1 MSETIDSRVV
11 EMRFDNKQFE
21 SNVQTSMSTL
31 EKLKQSL
38 NLTGASKGLENV
50 NAAASK
56 FNLNGMGSAIE
67 TVHAK
72 FSALEVMGVTALA
85 NITNSAVNAGK
96 RIVSALTIDP
106 VKSGFQEY
114 ELKMDSI
121 KTIMASTGESVSTV
135 NKYLEELNEYSD
147 KTIYSFSDMTQNI
160 GKFTN
165 AGVKLED
172 AVMAIKGISNEA
184 AVSGANAN
192 EASRAMYNFAQ
203 ALSAGY
209 VKLIDWKSIENANM
223 ATVEFKQQLIDSA
236 VAVGTLT
243 KTSDGLYQTLE
254 GHTLTATKDFN
265 ETLTDQWMTTEV
277 LVNTLKDY
285 ADETTDIGKKAFA
298 AAQDVVKLSQM
309 WDVLKETAQSG
320 WAKTWELLFGD
331 IEQAKAIFTP
341 LTQTLSGFI
350 DSMSNARN
358 KLLEGALSSPFAKL
372 AEKIAN
378 VTGAT
383 EKMAEA
389 TKDYGEIVDRVIGGE
404 FGNGQSRWDKLT
416 EAGYDW
422 AKVQNM
428 VNEKLGDSTRY
439 TEQLTEAQNEANKTQ
454 ALTIEQLIKKSDAQ
468 LKSLGFTE
476 DEIDAFRD
484 LEKQSEKTGIPINK
498 LIEDLDQLSGRT
510 LLINSL
516 KNAGSGLVGVFTAMK
531 NAWVEIFPPMTSEQL
546 YNIIAGLHKLS
557 THLRLTDAET
567 GELTDTAKK
576 LQRTFKGIFAVL
588 GMITDITGGGFKLAF
603 KAVSSILGYFN
614 MDILDVTA
622 SIGDALVAFRE
633 ATNVSKLFDK
643 AIEKVAPMVT
653 KLASGIQRLS
663 KSFMELPIV
672 KQIIQDIQKHL
683 SNLKNM
689 DFKEIGNN
697 IIEGLVN
704 GLDGGAKKV
713 IDAVI
718 ELGKNILTSICEV
731 LGIHSPS
738 KEFFDIAVNC
748 VQGFVNGIDYGIR
761 TVVRSI
767 KKLGETIVKI
777 FKSVDWSGVSDGLQ
791 GSLTKFKEI
800 VSKIDFKK
808 LLAIIPIGVV
818 LVFCK
823 KLYDVA
829 NVLSDGISSINSVI
843 SGIAKIES
851 QFANVL
857 KSWSLNI
864 KADALKKI
872 AVAISILVGSVIA
885 LTFVD
890 TDKLYSAVVVVF
902 ILSGV
907 LAALAF
913 AVSKMSEASVNL
925 SKKQGLKINGL
936 ALNIVSI
943 GAALLLLSKAMANF
957 ASIDSNGIVK
967 SIAAIITFVVAVSAM
982 VAAFAWCEKNL
993 SIKSISSLNGL
1004 LLSISVSLML
1014 MVGVCKL
1021 AGKLTPDEMKKGAG
1035 FVSAFVIFVG
1045 LLVKVTSIGRDK
1057 KIAKLSGLLL
1067 SISVSLM
1074 LMVGV
1079 CKLAG
1084 TLTPDEMKKGA
1095 VFATAFIIFVG
1106 ILTKIATIGGD
1117 KKIAKLG
1124 GLLLSISVS
1133 LILMV
1138 GVCKLVNKL
1147 QPEEMVKGAI
1157 FVTAFLG
1164 LVWAIKK
1171 ITTIGKD
1178 QEMAKVAATILAM
1191 SIALGVMAGVA
1202 ILLSMMPLDGL
1213 AKGVGA
1219 VSILG
1224 LIMAAMIKATQGA
1237 NNVKGNLIVM
1247 TVAIAVMAGAVAALS
1262 MIDGVKIASATL
1274 ALSMLMSMFALMET
1288 CAKSATGSIGSLIV
1302 MTLAIGALGGIL
1314 YLLSGLPVESVLGAS
1329 AGLSILMLSLS
1340 TSFAIIGSTSAMAA
1354 SAMPALVI
1362 MVGAVA
1368 FLAVILGIL
1377 SALDAQPSI
1386 GTALALSVLL
1396 LAMSG
1401 VCIIL
1406 GALGP
1411 LSASAIAGAAAFDA
1425 VVLVI
1430 GGLMVGIGALM
1441 TYVPSLEEFLN
1452 KGIPV
1457 LEKIG
1462 YGIGSFVGNVIG
1474 GLAAG
1479 VTAGLPEI
1487 GSNLAAFMESFR
1499 GIDPS
1504 MLDGVKSLAEAIL
1517 ILTAADILKGIASWL
1532 TGGSSLTDFAEQLE
1546 PFGEGIKKYANAVS
1560 GIGDE
1565 SVTAIINSAKAAEAL
1580 VKLADSIPNSGG
1592 LLGLLAGNN
1601 DIDDFGTKLAPFGE
1615 GLVAY
1620 AVSVRGLDDT
1630 AIQAIQNSAQAAR
1643 YIVDLADTIPNS
1655 GGLLGLLAGNND
1667 IDDFV
1672 SQLNRFGEGLVKYA
1686 QTVADINL
1694 DAITKSTK
1702 AVKDIAN
1709 IDTSAIKN
1717 SGSNMIGAL
1726 EQGIQSKQSSL
1737 TSTISNI
1744 IDSILKTIASKI
1756 PLFTSEGSK
1765 AITGFAS
1772 GVTAKRKDATNSIV
1786 VLLDSAVTTIR
1797 NYYTSFS
1804 NAGGYLGD
1812 GLVVGI
1818 NSRQTAVYNA
1828 AYKLG
1833 QKAVQGEKDG
1843 QKSNSPSK
1851 LTIQSGKWFGE
1862 GLVIGIKAMGNKV
1875 YNAGYNLG
1883 DTAVSSVSSSISKV
1897 ADLINTGIDV
1907 EPTIRPVLDLSDVQS
1922 GARTIS
1928 GLFANGASVGV
1939 SANLNAISSMMNE
1952 RNQNG
1957 GSDDIVSAIN
1967 KLRKD
1972 IGNIGGTSYT
1982 INGITYDDGSGI
1994 SNAVETLVRAARME
2008 RRV

>member
-1 MSETIDSRVV
+1 M
-11 EMRFDNKQFE
+11 
-21 SNVQTSMSTL
+21 
-31 EKLKQSL
+31 
-38 NLTGASKGLENV
+38 
-50 NAAASK
+50 
-56 FNLNGMGSAIE
+56 
-67 TVHAK
+67 
-72 FSALEVMGVTALA
+72 
-85 NITNSAVNAGK
+85 
-96 RIVSALTIDP
+96 
-106 VKSGFQEY
+106 
-114 ELKMDSI
+114 
-121 KTIMASTGESVSTV
+121 
-135 NKYLEELNEYSD
+135 
-147 KTIYSFSDMTQNI
+147 
-160 GKFTN
+160 
-165 AGVKLED
+165 
-172 AVMAIKGISNEA
+172 
-184 AVSGANAN
+184 
-192 EASRAMYNFAQ
+192 
-203 ALSAGY
+203 
-209 VKLIDWKSIENANM
+209 
-223 ATVEFKQQLIDSA
+223 
-236 VAVGTLT
+236 
-243 KTSDGLYQTLE
+243 
-254 GHTLTATKDFN
+254 
-265 ETLTDQWMTTEV
+265 
-277 LVNTLKDY
+277 
-285 ADETTDIGKKAFA
+285 
-298 AAQDVVKLSQM
+298 
-309 WDVLKETAQSG
+309 
-320 WAKTWELLFGD
+320 
-331 IEQAKAIFTP
+331 
-341 LTQTLSGFI
+341 
-350 DSMSNARN
+350 
-358 KLLEGALSSPFAKL
+358 
-372 AEKIAN
+372 
-378 VTGAT
+378 
-383 EKMAEA
+383 
-389 TKDYGEIVDRVIGGE
+389 
-404 FGNGQSRWDKLT
+404 
-416 EAGYDW
+416 
-422 AKVQNM
+422 
-428 VNEKLGDSTRY
+428 
-439 TEQLTEAQNEANKTQ
+439 
-454 ALTIEQLIKKSDAQ
+454 
-468 LKSLGFTE
+468 
-476 DEIDAFRD
+476 
-484 LEKQSEKTGIPINK
+484 
-498 LIEDLDQLSGRT
+498 
-510 LLINSL
+510 
-516 KNAGSGLVGVFTAMK
+516 
-531 NAWVEIFPPMTSEQL
+531 
-546 YNIIAGLHKLS
+546 
-557 THLRLTDAET
+557 
-567 GELTDTAKK
+567 
-576 LQRTFKGIFAVL
+576 
-588 GMITDITGGGFKLAF
+588 
-603 KAVSSILGYFN
+603 
-614 MDILDVTA
+614 
-622 SIGDALVAFRE
+622 
-633 ATNVSKLFDK
+633 
-643 AIEKVAPMVT
+643 
-653 KLASGIQRLS
+653 
-663 KSFMELPIV
+663 
-672 KQIIQDIQKHL
+672 
-683 SNLKNM
+683 
-689 DFKEIGNN
+689 
-697 IIEGLVN
+697 
-704 GLDGGAKKV
+704 
-713 IDAVI
+713 
-718 ELGKNILTSICEV
+718 
-731 LGIHSPS
+731 
-738 KEFFDIAVNC
+738 
-748 VQGFVNGIDYGIR
+748 
-761 TVVRSI
+761 
-767 KKLGETIVKI
+767 
-777 FKSVDWSGVSDGLQ
+777 
-791 GSLTKFKEI
+791 
-800 VSKIDFKK
+800 
-808 LLAIIPIGVV
+808 
-818 LVFCK
+818 
-823 KLYDVA
+823 
-829 NVLSDGISSINSVI
+829 
-843 SGIAKIES
+843 
-851 QFANVL
+851 
-857 KSWSLNI
+857 
-864 KADALKKI
+864 
-872 AVAISILVGSVIA
+872 
-885 LTFVD
+885 
-890 TDKLYSAVVVVF
+890 
-902 ILSGV
+902 
-907 LAALAF
+907 
-913 AVSKMSEASVNL
+913 
-925 SKKQGLKINGL
+925 
-936 ALNIVSI
+936 
-943 GAALLLLSKAMANF
+943 
-957 ASIDSNGIVK
+957 
-967 SIAAIITFVVAVSAM
+967 
-982 VAAFAWCEKNL
+982 
-993 SIKSISSLNGL
+993 
-1004 LLSISVSLML
+1004 
-1014 MVGVCKL
+1014 
-1021 AGKLTPDEMKKGAG
+1021 
-1035 FVSAFVIFVG
+1035 
-1045 LLVKVTSIGRDK
+1045 
-1057 KIAKLSGLLL
+1057 
-1067 SISVSLM
+1067 
-1074 LMVGV
+1074 
-1079 CKLAG
+1079 
-1084 TLTPDEMKKGA
+1084 
-1095 VFATAFIIFVG
+1095 
-1106 ILTKIATIGGD
+1106 
-1117 KKIAKLG
+1117 
-1124 GLLLSISVS
+1124 
-1133 LILMV
+1133 LMV

-1147 QPEEMVKGAI
+1147 QPEEMWKGAV
-1157 FVTAFLG
+1157 FATAFLV

-1171 ITTIGKD
+1171 ITTISND

-1213 AKGVGA
+1213 AKGVAA

-1224 LIMAAMIKATQGA
+1224 LVMAAMIKATQGA

-1262 MIDGVKIASATL
+1262 MIDVVKIASATL
-1274 ALSMLMSMFALMET
+1274 ALSMLMSMIALMEI
-1288 CAKSATGSIGSLIV
+1288 CARSATGSIGRLIV

-1362 MVGAVA
+1362 MVGAVS

-1386 GTALALSVLL
+1386 ETALSLSVLL

-1452 KGIPV
+1452 KGIPI

-1462 YGIGSFVGNVIG
+1462 YGIGSFVGNIIG
-1474 GLAAG
+1474 GLATG
-1479 VTAGLPEI
+1479 VTSGLPEI

-1504 MLDGVKSLAEAIL
+1504 SIDGVKSLAEAIL

-1601 DIDDFGTKLAPFGE
+1601 
-1615 GLVAY
+1615 
-1620 AVSVRGLDDT
+1620 
-1630 AIQAIQNSAQAAR
+1630 N
-1643 YIVDLADTIPNS
+1643 
-1655 GGLLGLLAGNND
+1655 

-1672 SQLNRFGEGLVKYA
+1672 SQLNRFGEGLVEYA

-1726 EQGIQSKQSSL
+1726 EQGIRSKQSSL

-1756 PLFTSEGSK
+1756 SSFTTEGSK

-1883 DTAVSSVSSSISKV
+1883 DTAVSSISSSISKV

-1907 EPTIRPVLDLSDVQS
+1907 EPTIHPVLDLSDVQS